1 MTKYEDGYKF
11 GYAQA
16 IQDVLEGKY
25 KEQFLKYRTIK
36 NVNKNVKKMKKE

>member
-16 IQDVLEGKY
+16 IQDL
-25 KEQFLKYRTIK
+25 EQFLQHI
-36 NVNKNVKKMKKE
+36 NKNVEKMLNE